1 MSGLRTVLAL
11 TQGLEVPSS
20 RFRWRQHEAWLRTQG
35 LAAQELPARHGAYPP
50 PQAWRRPAWGL
61 RAFADSWQ
69 RARQANGADLCFLQ
83 RHLIATLHS
92 AERALRVPYVL
103 DVDDAIFLGP
113 RGASADAIAR
123 RAALS
128 LCGNQFLAEH
138 FAHHGPVKVLPTAID
153 TERFLPAAPAEG
165 PLVIGWSGS
174 SSGFAY
180 LLALEGALAQVLR
193 RHPEARLRVVADAPP
208 PWRTLPAAQVDFRR
222 WNAETE
228 VADLQSFHI
237 GLMPLNDSPWARG
250 KCSFKMLSYMACG
263 LPVVVSP
270 VGMNAE
276 VLTLGQLGLGPRHQ
290 DEWVQALDWL
300 LREPARRAA
309 LGQVGRQVAQQH
321 YSRERVGR
329 ELLAAL
335 RQAHGAR

>member
-1 MSGLRTVLAL
+1 MSGLRSVIAL

-35 LAAQELPARHGAYPP
+35 LEARELPARQGAYPP

-61 RAFADSWQ
+61 RALADSWQ
-69 RARQANGADLCFLQ
+69 RARQANAADLCFLQ

-92 AERALRVPYVL
+92 AERALRVPFVF

-113 RGASADAIAR
+113 RGDSANAIAR
-123 RAALS
+123 RAALT

-138 FAHHGPVKVLPTAID
+138 FGQHGPVRALPTAID
-153 TERFLPAAPAEG
+153 TERFRPAAPADG

-174 SSGFAY
+174 SSGFPY

-208 PWRTLPAAQVDFRR
+208 PWRALPAAQFEFRR
-222 WNAETE
+222 WHAETE
-228 VADLQSFHI
+228 VAELQGFHI
-237 GLMPLNDSPWARG
+237 GLMPLDDSPWARG

-276 VLTLGQLGLGPRHQ
+276 VLALGELGLGPRTE

-300 LREPARRAA
+300 LREPAQRAA
-309 LGQVGRQVAQQH
+309 LGAAGRSVAEQH
-321 YSRERVGR
+321 YSRERVGSA
-329 ELLAAL
+329 LLAAL
-335 RQAHGAR
+335 REAHGAG